1 MEARSL
7 PAALAPTAARAERRA
22 VAVPWPLVATVFAAT
37 SIVVGLIW
45 DISWHMTIGRD
56 TFWTPAHL
64 AVYLGGIVGGC
75 ANGWLVLRTTFAGS
89 DAERAASVRFW
100 GFRGPLGAFVSIWGA
115 GAMLTSAPFD
125 DWWHAAYGL
134 DVEILSPPHVI
145 LLMGVLGIVGGAM
158 ITSLTYQNGAVVAG
172 SSEEAQRAYRWCF
185 AYAAGLLLTMT
196 AVAVYERAHP
206 IRSHSAG
213 FYVAAAIALPPV
225 LCAVARGSRLRW
237 PATVTA
243 LVYMTL
249 FCLMTW
255 ILPLFPA
262 TPKLG
267 PIYQDVTHM
276 VPMGFPLLLV
286 VPALGVDLVLRRWPD
301 ERNVVLALVI
311 GVVFVGAMLAV
322 QWPFGTFQLSKASHN
337 WLFAGDN
344 FTYNTPPTS
353 MRVRGEFPRFD
364 RTAAELWRG
373 LATAAGV
380 AMLTSW
386 IGLAWGGW
394 MRRVRR

>member
-1 MEARSL
+1 MEARSI
-7 PAALAPTAARAERRA
+7 PAALASPARAADRA
-22 VAVPWPLVATVFAAT
+22 IAVPWPLAATVFAAT
-37 SIVVGLIW
+37 SIVLGLIW

-64 AVYLGGIVGGC
+64 AVYTGGIVGGC
-75 ANGWLVLRTTFAGS
+75 ANGWLVLKTTFGGTE
-89 DAERAASVRFW
+89 AERAGAVRFW

-134 DVEILSPPHVI
+134 DVEILSPPHVL

-158 ITSLTYQNGAVVAG
+158 ITSLTYQNAAAAAG
-172 SSEEAQRAYRWCF
+172 ESDDRQRVFRWCY
-185 AYAAGLLLTMT
+185 AYAAGLLLTM
-196 AVAVYERAHP
+196 AAIAVYEHAHP
-206 IRSHSAG
+206 VRSHSAG
-213 FYVAAAIALPPV
+213 FYQAAAFALPPV

-237 PATVTA
+237 PATATA
-243 LVYMTL
+243 LLYMGV

-267 PIYQDVTHM
+267 PIYQDITHM

-286 VPALGVDLVLRRWPD
+286 FPAVGIDLVLRRWPNA
-301 ERNVVLALVI
+301 RSGVQALVI
-311 GVVFVGAMLAV
+311 GVVFVAAMLAV
-322 QWPFGTFQLSKASHN
+322 QWPFGTFQLSEASHN
-337 WLFAGDN
+337 WFFAGGN
-344 FTYNTPPTS
+344 FTYDLPPTS
-353 MRVRGEFPRFD
+353 MWARGEFPQFD
-364 RTAAELWRG
+364 ATPADFWRG
-373 LATAAGV
+373 M
-380 AMLTSW
+380 AMASGIAVLTSW
-386 IGLAWGGW
+386 LGLAWGGW